1 MRPRNEPTRVGR
13 RQLRQLSK
21 ELSTIPGFG
30 KPQEPPPHPAKDFL
44 GAAVTLAVIGAILLQ
59 VTDGL
64 ASQCRAEP
72 NKHAGPAA
80 CSGMAAIADH
90 AQRVVTLCV
99 IGCAAMA
106 MIAFIWYMFWG
117 YKANGQVAGN
127 RHPSGPA
134 APP

>member
-21 ELSTIPGFG
+21 DLSTIPGFG
-30 KPQEPPPHPAKDFL
+30 KPQEPPPHPATDFL

-64 ASQCRAEP
+64 ASQCGARLNP
-72 NKHAGPAA
+72 RAGPAA
-80 CSGMAAIADH
+80 CSGMAAIANH
-90 AQRVVTLCV
+90 AHGVVTLCV

-106 MIAFIWYMFWG
+106 AIAFIWYMFWG
-117 YKANGQVAGN
+117 YKVNGQVAQ
-127 RHPSGPA
+127 R
-134 APP
+134 PPPG